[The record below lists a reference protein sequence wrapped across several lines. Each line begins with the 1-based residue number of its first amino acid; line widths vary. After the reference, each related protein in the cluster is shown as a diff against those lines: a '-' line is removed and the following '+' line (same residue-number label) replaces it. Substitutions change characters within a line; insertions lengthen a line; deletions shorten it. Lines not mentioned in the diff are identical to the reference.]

1 MLISFFID
9 GENKISSVLKKED
22 RSYIEEYI
30 NYSNFVK
37 VSNKDYSKYVIYFDN
52 NYYKLNSKEDFVL
65 LSVNYSDYK
74 FIKTERK
81 NRDFIALLM
90 ILTQFLVVPNSLT
103 FFISIL
109 IFIFSIWFKLNISI
123 KNGHFCDH
131 LFFNP
136 VPLMHLPYL
145 LFEVFCGIPSW
156 LIMLLLWLSL
166 LIGSMISL
174 PVLDLA

>member
-1 MLISFFID
+1 MVISFFID

-37 VSNKDYSKYVIYFDN
+37 VSNKDYSKYVIYFDK

-74 FIKTERK
+74 FINTERK

-90 ILTQFLVVPNSLT
+90 ILILFLAVPNPLT
-103 FFISIL
+103 FLISIL
-109 IFIFSIWFKLNISI
+109 IFIF
-123 KNGHFCDH
+123 
-131 LFFNP
+131 FN
-136 VPLMHLPYL
+136 
-145 LFEVFCGIPSW
+145 
-156 LIMLLLWLSL
+156 LI
-166 LIGSMISL
+166 
-174 PVLDLA
+174 

>member
-1 MLISFFID
+1 MVISFFID

-74 FIKTERK
+74 FINAERK
-81 NRDFIALLM
+81 NRNFIALLM
-90 ILTQFLVVPNSLT
+90 IIILFLAVPNPLT
-103 FFISIL
+103 FLISIL
-109 IFIFSIWFKLNISI
+109 IFIF
-123 KNGHFCDH
+123 
-131 LFFNP
+131 FN
-136 VPLMHLPYL
+136 
-145 LFEVFCGIPSW
+145 
-156 LIMLLLWLSL
+156 LI
-166 LIGSMISL
+166 
-174 PVLDLA
+174 

>member
-1 MLISFFID
+1 MVISFFID

-90 ILTQFLVVPNSLT
+90 ILILFLAVPNPLT
-103 FFISIL
+103 FLISIL
-109 IFIFSIWFKLNISI
+109 IFIF
-123 KNGHFCDH
+123 
-131 LFFNP
+131 FN
-136 VPLMHLPYL
+136 
-145 LFEVFCGIPSW
+145 
-156 LIMLLLWLSL
+156 LI
-166 LIGSMISL
+166 
-174 PVLDLA
+174 

>member
-1 MLISFFID
+1 MVISFFID

-90 ILTQFLVVPNSLT
+90 ILILFLAVPNPLT
-103 FFISIL
+103 FLISVF
-109 IFIFSIWFKLNISI
+109 IFIF
-123 KNGHFCDH
+123 
-131 LFFNP
+131 FN
-136 VPLMHLPYL
+136 
-145 LFEVFCGIPSW
+145 
-156 LIMLLLWLSL
+156 LI
-166 LIGSMISL
+166 
-174 PVLDLA
+174 

>member
-109 IFIFSIWFKLNISI
+109 IFIFSI
-123 KNGHFCDH
+123 
-131 LFFNP
+131 
-136 VPLMHLPYL
+136 
-145 LFEVFCGIPSW
+145 
-156 LIMLLLWLSL
+156 
-166 LIGSMISL
+166 
-174 PVLDLA
+174 

>member
-1 MLISFFID
+1 MVISFFID

-37 VSNKDYSKYVIYFDN
+37 VSNKDYSKSVIYFDN

-90 ILTQFLVVPNSLT
+90 ILILFLAVPNPLT
-103 FFISIL
+103 FLISIL
-109 IFIFSIWFKLNISI
+109 IFIF
-123 KNGHFCDH
+123 
-131 LFFNP
+131 FN
-136 VPLMHLPYL
+136 
-145 LFEVFCGIPSW
+145 
-156 LIMLLLWLSL
+156 LI
-166 LIGSMISL
+166 
-174 PVLDLA
+174 

>member
-1 MLISFFID
+1 MVISFFID

-90 ILTQFLVVPNSLT
+90 ILILFLVVPN
-103 FFISIL
+103 
-109 IFIFSIWFKLNISI
+109 
-123 KNGHFCDH
+123 
-131 LFFNP
+131 P
-136 VPLMHLPYL
+136 
-145 LFEVFCGIPSW
+145 
-156 LIMLLLWLSL
+156 
-166 LIGSMISL
+166 
-174 PVLDLA
+174 

>member
-1 MLISFFID
+1 MVISFFID

-37 VSNKDYSKYVIYFDN
+37 VSNKDYSKYVIFFDN

-74 FIKTERK
+74 FINAQRK

-90 ILTQFLVVPNSLT
+90 ILILFLAVPNPLT
-103 FFISIL
+103 FLISIL
-109 IFIFSIWFKLNISI
+109 IFLFSI
-123 KNGHFCDH
+123 
-131 LFFNP
+131 
-136 VPLMHLPYL
+136 
-145 LFEVFCGIPSW
+145 
-156 LIMLLLWLSL
+156 
-166 LIGSMISL
+166 
-174 PVLDLA
+174 

>member
-1 MLISFFID
+1 MVISFFID

-90 ILTQFLVVPNSLT
+90 ILTLFLVVPNPLT
-103 FFISIL
+103 FSIL
-109 IFIFSIWFKLNISI
+109 IFIF
-123 KNGHFCDH
+123 
-131 LFFNP
+131 FN
-136 VPLMHLPYL
+136 
-145 LFEVFCGIPSW
+145 
-156 LIMLLLWLSL
+156 LI
-166 LIGSMISL
+166 
-174 PVLDLA
+174 

>member
-1 MLISFFID
+1 MVISFFID

-74 FIKTERK
+74 FIKPERK

-90 ILTQFLVVPNSLT
+90 ILILFLAVPNPLT
-103 FFISIL
+103 FLISIL
-109 IFIFSIWFKLNISI
+109 IFIF
-123 KNGHFCDH
+123 
-131 LFFNP
+131 FN
-136 VPLMHLPYL
+136 
-145 LFEVFCGIPSW
+145 
-156 LIMLLLWLSL
+156 LI
-166 LIGSMISL
+166 
-174 PVLDLA
+174 

>member
-1 MLISFFID
+1 MVISFFID

-74 FIKTERK
+74 SIKTERK

-90 ILTQFLVVPNSLT
+90 ILILFLVVPNPLT
-103 FFISIL
+103 FLISIL
-109 IFIFSIWFKLNISI
+109 IFIF
-123 KNGHFCDH
+123 
-131 LFFNP
+131 FN
-136 VPLMHLPYL
+136 
-145 LFEVFCGIPSW
+145 
-156 LIMLLLWLSL
+156 LI
-166 LIGSMISL
+166 
-174 PVLDLA
+174 

>member
-1 MLISFFID
+1 MVISFFID

-30 NYSNFVK
+30 NYSNFLK

-52 NYYKLNSKEDFVL
+52 NYYKLNSKEDFAL

-90 ILTQFLVVPNSLT
+90 ILTLFLAVPNPLT
-103 FFISIL
+103 FLISIL
-109 IFIFSIWFKLNISI
+109 IFIF
-123 KNGHFCDH
+123 
-131 LFFNP
+131 FN
-136 VPLMHLPYL
+136 
-145 LFEVFCGIPSW
+145 
-156 LIMLLLWLSL
+156 LI
-166 LIGSMISL
+166 
-174 PVLDLA
+174 

>member
-1 MLISFFID
+1 MVISFFID

-90 ILTQFLVVPNSLT
+90 ILILFLAVPNPIT

-109 IFIFSIWFKLNISI
+109 IFIF
-123 KNGHFCDH
+123 
-131 LFFNP
+131 FN
-136 VPLMHLPYL
+136 
-145 LFEVFCGIPSW
+145 
-156 LIMLLLWLSL
+156 LI
-166 LIGSMISL
+166 
-174 PVLDLA
+174 

>member
-1 MLISFFID
+1 MVISFFID

-81 NRDFIALLM
+81 NRDFIALLI
-90 ILTQFLVVPNSLT
+90 ILILFFAMPNPLT
-103 FFISIL
+103 FLISIL
-109 IFIFSIWFKLNISI
+109 IFIF
-123 KNGHFCDH
+123 
-131 LFFNP
+131 FN
-136 VPLMHLPYL
+136 
-145 LFEVFCGIPSW
+145 
-156 LIMLLLWLSL
+156 LI
-166 LIGSMISL
+166 
-174 PVLDLA
+174 

>member
-1 MLISFFID
+1 MVISFFID

-74 FIKTERK
+74 FIKAERK

-90 ILTQFLVVPNSLT
+90 ILILFLAVPNPLT
-103 FFISIL
+103 FLISVF
-109 IFIFSIWFKLNISI
+109 IFIF
-123 KNGHFCDH
+123 
-131 LFFNP
+131 FN
-136 VPLMHLPYL
+136 
-145 LFEVFCGIPSW
+145 
-156 LIMLLLWLSL
+156 LI
-166 LIGSMISL
+166 
-174 PVLDLA
+174 

>member
-1 MLISFFID
+1 MVISFFID

-37 VSNKDYSKYVIYFDN
+37 VSNKDYSKYVIYFDK

-90 ILTQFLVVPNSLT
+90 ILILFLAVPNPLT
-103 FFISIL
+103 FLISIL
-109 IFIFSIWFKLNISI
+109 IFIF
-123 KNGHFCDH
+123 
-131 LFFNP
+131 FN
-136 VPLMHLPYL
+136 
-145 LFEVFCGIPSW
+145 
-156 LIMLLLWLSL
+156 LI
-166 LIGSMISL
+166 
-174 PVLDLA
+174 